1 MKILHLLY
9 SVLGVYVVSTSEFE
23 EVHCCLYSNSI
34 QFILMVFCACSGLPI
49 NKGNGAIA
57 RKLVTYLSL

>member
-1 MKILHLLY
+1 MLCQLQNLRNCIA
-9 SVLGVYVVSTSEFE
+9 VSTP
-23 EVHCCLYSNSI
+23 
-34 QFILMVFCACSGLPI
+34 LMVFCACSGLPI